1 MEVSVK
7 AGDGVVVVDGNDALT
22 QLSLCAYLLIEYL
35 GYVRHMLI
43 CTYNCH
49 HPCPPL
55 VHFPHPGHPL
65 IKENDE
71 TRVIL

>member
-22 QLSLCAYLLIEYL
+22 QLSLCACLLIEYL

-43 CTYNCH
+43 WT
-49 HPCPPL
+49 
-55 VHFPHPGHPL
+55 
-65 IKENDE
+65 
-71 TRVIL
+71 